1 MNHIIFEILK
11 SKLMKNS
18 IEAVT
23 ENKSLK
29 YSPMDCFEDCFNLGR
44 TIAEEIN
51 KRNQQQQVQQH
62 RAVVVGVMN
71 FFVSV
76 YQNGPTNLTPVAAED
91 VIFQVCSVLGQA
103 QNHFALEFVASL
115 IQQNINNNFN
125 LTAVDRNNLC
135 LFVDCYKIILNDWN
149 ARGLR

>member
-1 MNHIIFEILK
+1 
-11 SKLMKNS
+11 MKNS

-62 RAVVVGVMN
+62 QGR
-71 FFVSV
+71 
-76 YQNGPTNLTPVAAED
+76 
-91 VIFQVCSVLGQA
+91 
-103 QNHFALEFVASL
+103 
-115 IQQNINNNFN
+115 
-125 LTAVDRNNLC
+125 LC
-135 LFVDCYKIILNDWN
+135 RHCQRIETGYE
-149 ARGLR
+149 

>member
-62 RAVVVGVMN
+62 
-71 FFVSV
+71 
-76 YQNGPTNLTPVAAED
+76 QAER
-91 VIFQVCSVLGQA
+91 V
-103 QNHFALEFVASL
+103 
-115 IQQNINNNFN
+115 
-125 LTAVDRNNLC
+125 R
-135 LFVDCYKIILNDWN
+135 
-149 ARGLR
+149 